1 MLENFP
7 KASSLPLLATLA
19 AACDGNS
26 IPLDTSV
33 EPADIQIDEG
43 DTDQEANVLAA
54 SEDGQDMGCIS
65 LTTAVNAQI
74 ESVFVMNQGYSEED
88 GGWIDNPAG
97 FFGDRSASLNVND
110 EEVATVDPAGSDGAL
125 RFDMTAAPAELEA
138 GTDYDICIVGNPGAT
153 TGEFAYIA
161 YQDGVVAST
170 NVGSEADPFPLQFG
184 PSFIVQ

>member
-1 MLENFP
+1 MKEY
-7 KASSLPLLATLA
+7 LPFLAALA
-19 AACDGNS
+19 AAPACNGENA
-26 IPLDTSV
+26 PLDTSV
-33 EPADIQIDEG
+33 EPADIQLDEG
-43 DTDQEANVLAA
+43 DTDQEATVLTAG
-54 SEDGQDMGCIS
+54 EDEQNMGCIS

-74 ESVFVMNQGYSEED
+74 ESVFVKNQGYSEED

-97 FFGDRSASLNVND
+97 FFGDRSASLKVND

-138 GTDYDICIVGNPGAT
+138 GTNYDICIEGNPGAT

-161 YQDGVVAST
+161 YQDDVVATT
-170 NVGSEADPFPLQFG
+170 NVGSEEDPFPLEFT